1 MMETDALVTMVVGGI
16 VAAFALG
23 FLAHKLGI
31 SPIVGYL
38 LAGVLIGPN
47 TLRLTTDTE
56 LAGELA
62 ELGVILIMFGIGLK
76 FSPRKLMECRWV
88 ALPCALGQMAIV
100 TLLGAGL
107 ASLLGIAR
115 IEGVIFG
122 FCLSVASTVVLLRA
136 LEDQRLSLSPSGQ
149 VAIAWLIVQDVI
161 AVFALLAM
169 SILAQ
174 QGVEGAKSDGLIR
187 AIATKAA
194 ELGTFGVIMLVIG
207 RRVLPSLLVFIAKA
221 KSRELF
227 SLGVFS
233 IALGIAYL
241 ANAVFG
247 ATFAIGAFVAGLV
260 LSEAELSHRAAE
272 DMLPLRDA
280 FAVLFFVSVG
290 MLFDPQILFSQTW
303 TVLLVL
309 AVIIA
314 GNGGAAFL
322 MTSLMR
328 LPLQQRLMLAG
339 GLAQIGEFSF
349 LTSSF
354 GTQLDLISVETQ
366 ALIAAGALLA
376 IALNPIVRQ
385 AAQLLAARHAGEQIQ
400 NIPDRA

>member
-290 MLFDPQILFSQTW
+290 MLFDPQILFSKTW

-314 GNGGAAFL
+314 GNGGATFL